1 MLSGSLKNWVS
12 SQCWMPS
19 LPGVFYLE
27 QPFTHH
33 RCHYSPPGDW
43 TVWLH
48 SPKLMTKIMQN
59 RKEMRIRENVP
70 HSAPPLF
77 SSETWKP
84 IHFNTNPV
92 ASAQDERVHLKGDG
106 KEAAWGSLWLSFLA
120 ITGLR
125 KRFIWGQKRAQSQG
139 SGSLR
144 SSSRVQGWPWARHFP
159 HWPLVSLPWKWR
171 SGIRPGV
178 SVRALQKNRI
188 NKIHMSLYMYVCF

>member
-70 HSAPPLF
+70 HSAPPSFPLRHENQSTLTRTPSLLHRMKGF
-77 SSETWKP
+77 TWKGMEKRQHGGPCGSAFSLLQVSENDSSEDKKEP
-84 IHFNTNPV
+84 R
-92 ASAQDERVHLKGDG
+92 AKAQDTWDLAPVSKGDLG
-106 KEAAWGSLWLSFLA
+106 LVTSL
-120 ITGLR
+120 TD
-125 KRFIWGQKRAQSQG
+125 
-139 SGSLR
+139 
-144 SSSRVQGWPWARHFP
+144 P
-159 HWPLVSLPWKWR
+159 
-171 SGIRPGV
+171 
-178 SVRALQKNRI
+178 
-188 NKIHMSLYMYVCF
+188 